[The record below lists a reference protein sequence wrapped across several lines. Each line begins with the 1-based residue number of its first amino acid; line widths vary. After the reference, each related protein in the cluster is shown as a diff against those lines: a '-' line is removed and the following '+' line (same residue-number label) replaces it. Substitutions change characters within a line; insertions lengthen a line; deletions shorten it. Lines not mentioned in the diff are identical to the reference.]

1 MQGKDSGRREAT
13 VAMAVPVKF
22 SLGKV
27 LFCGRCGDTLFENY
41 RVENYQL
48 SKAHKLHSV
57 FSPPSP
63 SPSLKKI
70 FFFFN
75 GQKVLFTTRC
85 SNQQEVVK
93 KRILP
98 CFGCVRGTQ
107 MKCYVIAAEALTDT
121 VQDNVTRL
129 KSS

>member
-63 SPSLKKI
+63 SPSLKK
-70 FFFFN
+70 FFFFLMA
-75 GQKVLFTTRC
+75 KRC
-85 SNQQEVVK
+85 SSLLAAVISK
-93 KRILP
+93 KL
-98 CFGCVRGTQ
+98 
-107 MKCYVIAAEALTDT
+107 
-121 VQDNVTRL
+121 L
-129 KSS
+129 KNGYYRVLDVFVEHK